1 MLSFLTDRPQL
12 SARLAIAAG
21 ALWAAMGALQ
31 AMRPDYLTTD
41 VIEHPLEHVMMAG
54 FSLAL
59 LLMIPGYALLSRYA
73 TGSKP
78 VLFVAAGN
86 ILLAATV
93 TVSNINGDDPS
104 WFVIVAPLTNALWF
118 FGSIALAV
126 LLRRAGRV
134 PAWVYV
140 GLPLAWIA
148 ALPLS
153 PIGGPLLTGAYW
165 LALGYMLL
173 AGAFDRQ
180 TTGLQAVAQH

>member
-1 MLSFLTDRPQL
+1 MLGFFNDRSQL

-31 AMRPDYLTTD
+31 AARPDYLTTD
-41 VIEHPLEHVMMAG
+41 VIEHPLEHVMMGAL
-54 FSLAL
+54 SLVL

-73 TGSKP
+73 TDAKP

-86 ILLAATV
+86 VALAATV
-93 TVSNINGDDPS
+93 TVSNVMGDDPS
-104 WFVIVAPLTNALWF
+104 WFAIAAPITNALWF

-126 LLRRAGRV
+126 LLRKAGHV
-134 PAWVYV
+134 PTWVYV

-165 LALGYMLL
+165 IALGYMLL
-173 AGAFDRQ
+173 AGAFERGA
-180 TTGLQAVAQH
+180 TTRAVAA